1 MKKPAALTLLVF
13 LYSSSSKD
21 DIIWETGGDI
31 LNLPLHDR
39 LDIGHLSH
47 IFDNKSESYKLFWF
61 KAITDKVAEGE
72 TEMSFDCLIN
82 NMIAD
87 AWYMVTEYHLNLGP
101 SDTLEKAVKRLSAIS
116 DLRPNEKKEK
126 ILDYL
131 KDNEDRELR
140 GYKRTLTLNVPYRL
154 QAPFMKSMKGAEW
167 HRSAGQLAMRIN
179 SEERLIYYFTKLK
192 GLDSE
197 IEVQKEWADYLIANS
212 AIVKGWIE
220 LNLITYLQKRNP
232 SVPGI
237 VDKIYAPQE
246 RKLDKVKKYWNLLV
260 ETYKFYD
267 IYGNN
272 LLDKKDLS
280 IDHFVP
286 WSYVA
291 HDELWNLHP
300 TTKSIN
306 SSKSNNLPDWDMY
319 FPLLGKMEYES
330 YSLMWEYPK
339 VHDEFEKCA
348 REHINNQ
355 DVKMKLYR
363 EGLSEKEFTSSLN
376 DIMMPV
382 YQSAQNA
389 GFGSWSLEI

>member
-1 MKKPAALTLLVF
+1 M
-13 LYSSSSKD
+13 
-21 DIIWETGGDI
+21 
-31 LNLPLHDR
+31 NLPLHDR

-61 KAITDKVAEGE
+61 KAISDKVAEGE
-72 TEMSFDCLIN
+72 TELSFNCIIN

-126 ILDYL
+126 VIGFLEES
-131 KDNEDRELR
+131 EDRELR

-167 HRSAGQLAMRIN
+167 NRSAAQLMERIN
-179 SEERLIYYFTKLK
+179 SEERLIYYFTRLN

-197 IEVQKEWADYLIANS
+197 REVQKEWADDLTANS

-260 ETYKFYD
+260 ETEKFYD

-272 LLDKKDLS
+272 LLNKKDLS
-280 IDHFVP
+280 IDHFIP

-363 EGLSEKEFTSSLN
+363 EGLNEKEFTSSLN

-389 GFGSWSLEI
+389 GFGNWSLEI